1 MKDKI
6 LDIHTKLENLI
17 SKRNKLVEE
26 RNTLLNKQFTNE
38 KIFNMNKSEILL
50 TTNFKERFK
59 KDNDDIRNSFIRKE
73 CKNEIEKLETT
84 ENTLIQNKNK
94 ITQIDIE
101 ISTYKKLLDASLEL
115 LKIENTD
122 IETTEKQ

>member
-26 RNTLLNKQFTNE
+26 RNVLLNKQFTNE

-73 CKNEIEKLETT
+73 CKNEIENLETT

-94 ITQIDIE
+94 ITQIDTE
-101 ISTYKKLLDASLEL
+101 ISIYKKLLDASLEL
-115 LKIENTD
+115 IKIKNTD
-122 IETTEKQ
+122 IETIEKH

>member
-73 CKNEIEKLETT
+73 CKNEIENLETT

-94 ITQIDIE
+94 ITQIDTE
-101 ISTYKKLLDASLEL
+101 ISIYKKLLDASLEL

-122 IETTEKQ
+122 IEIIEKQ

>member
-6 LDIHTKLENLI
+6 LDIYTKLENLI

-26 RNTLLNKQFTNE
+26 RNTLLNKQFSNE
-38 KIFNMNKSEILL
+38 KNFNANKSEIML
-50 TTNFKERFK
+50 TTNFKEKFK

-73 CKNEIEKLETT
+73 CKKELEGLETI
-84 ENTLIQNKNK
+84 ENTLTQNKNK

-101 ISTYKKLLDASLEL
+101 ISIYKKLLDASLEL

-122 IETTEKQ
+122 IEIIEKQ

>member
-1 MKDKI
+1 MKDKV

-26 RNTLLNKQFTNE
+26 RNVLLNKQFTNE

-73 CKNEIEKLETT
+73 CKNEIENLETT

-101 ISTYKKLLDASLEL
+101 ISIYKKLLDASLEL

-122 IETTEKQ
+122 IETIEKQ

>member
-6 LDIHTKLENLI
+6 LDIYTKLENLI

-26 RNTLLNKQFTNE
+26 RNTLLNKQFSNE
-38 KIFNMNKSEILL
+38 KIFNANKSKIML
-50 TTNFKERFK
+50 TTNFKEKFK

-73 CKNEIEKLETT
+73 CKNELEGLETI
-84 ENTLIQNKNK
+84 ENTLTQNKNK

-101 ISTYKKLLDASLEL
+101 ISIYKKLLDASLEL

-122 IETTEKQ
+122 IEIIEKQ

>member
-1 MKDKI
+1 MKDKV
-6 LDIHTKLENLI
+6 LDIHIKLENLI

-73 CKNEIEKLETT
+73 CKNEIENLETT

-122 IETTEKQ
+122 IETIEKQ

>member
-1 MKDKI
+1 MKDKV

-26 RNTLLNKQFTNE
+26 RNLLLNKQFTNE

-73 CKNEIEKLETT
+73 CKNEIENLETT

-101 ISTYKKLLDASLEL
+101 ISIYKKLLDASLEL

-122 IETTEKQ
+122 IETIEKQ

>member
-1 MKDKI
+1 MKDKV

-26 RNTLLNKQFTNE
+26 RNVLLNKQFTNE

-94 ITQIDIE
+94 ITQIDTE
-101 ISTYKKLLDASLEL
+101 ISIYKKLLDASLEL

-122 IETTEKQ
+122 IETIEKQ

>member
-1 MKDKI
+1 MKDKV

-17 SKRNKLVEE
+17 SKRSKLVEE

-38 KIFNMNKSEILL
+38 KIFNMNKSEMLL

-73 CKNEIEKLETT
+73 CKKEIEKLEAT

-94 ITQIDIE
+94 ITQIDME
-101 ISTYKKLLDASLEL
+101 ISIYKKLLDASLEL

-122 IETTEKQ
+122 IEITEKQ

>member
-38 KIFNMNKSEILL
+38 KIFNMNKSEIL
-50 TTNFKERFK
+50 
-59 KDNDDIRNSFIRKE
+59 
-73 CKNEIEKLETT
+73 
-84 ENTLIQNKNK
+84 
-94 ITQIDIE
+94 
-101 ISTYKKLLDASLEL
+101 
-115 LKIENTD
+115 
-122 IETTEKQ
+122 

>member
-1 MKDKI
+1 MKDKV

-26 RNTLLNKQFTNE
+26 RNALLNKQFTNE

-50 TTNFKERFK
+50 TINFKERFK

-73 CKNEIEKLETT
+73 CKNEIENLETT

-94 ITQIDIE
+94 ITQIDTE
-101 ISTYKKLLDASLEL
+101 ISIYKKLLDASLEL

-122 IETTEKQ
+122 IETIEKQ